1 MKKRL
6 EHYFKRVF
14 NSDSEIFFRRRLV
27 AGALLMKKQL
37 GYHFKIFFNSYS
49 EIFFLQSP
57 VAGALLLLVT
67 LTNPNVGIAGI
78 VSVLAAYLFAR
89 FIGMSDAFLSSG
101 FFTYNALLV
110 GLSIGY
116 LFALGPLSLFFV
128 VTAGIFTFVLSV
140 MTNSIFSYYF
150 KLPILSLPFVIVSSI
165 AYLAS
170 YSYSNLYVT
179 ALYAHGETI
188 SLSLPFWFFWN
199 NHGETISLSLP
210 FWLKGFFVSLGS
222 ILFLPNTLAGMLF
235 ALVILLT
242 SRILFLLALLGF
254 YLGASISGLMEGTMT
269 SAFLQINNFNFILI
283 AMALGG
289 VYLVP
294 SPKSYLIAAIA
305 VAVATIL
312 LDAIDIFWAT
322 YGIPAFTLPF
332 NFVTMTFLY
341 VLGLVGFPL
350 VAAKVRRTPE
360 ETLDEYISNVRRF
373 RGNFRKLSLPF
384 SGKWTVWQGFDGAWT
399 HQGSWQYAYD
409 FVIEKNGN
417 TCKNDGT
424 FLEEYYAFKKPVF
437 SPCKGRIVRVVS
449 NHPDNLPGIVDKT
462 NNWGNLVII
471 DTTLGYFV
479 ELSHFAQN
487 TIRVQEGQWVEV
499 GTQLGLCG
507 NSGYSPQ
514 PHIHVQTQVSAHL
527 GAVTLPFSFQ
537 GYLETGRFV
546 ANDLPKEKC
555 TIEPL
560 YPLRALEFR
569 TAFVLEQ
576 RFTFQAWQGERPV
589 QTVTLRVRM
598 ATGGET
604 YFDSGKGKL
613 FFAKDDH
620 SFYFYRLYGDDPWL
634 SLLFA
639 ALPRMPLVYRRGMTW
654 EDVPPVSAV
663 ALGWRKHLFNLAR
676 AFYHR
681 IGQVHYTGRWDTE
694 GVISGTL
701 QRGLLGEPLSV
712 EVILHRSLGFSHIC
726 VGEQRLER
734 KEE

>member
-6 EHYFKRVF
+6 
-14 NSDSEIFFRRRLV
+14 
-27 AGALLMKKQL
+27 GQ
-37 GYHFKIFFNSYS
+37 HFKTFFNSYS

-57 VAGALLLLVT
+57 VAGVLLFLVT
-67 LTNPNVGIAGI
+67 LTNLNVGIAGI

-89 FIGMSDAFLSSG
+89 LIGMSDAFLSSG

-140 MTNSIFSYYF
+140 MTNSIFSYYL

-170 YSYSNLYVT
+170 YGYSNLYVT
-179 ALYAHGETI
+179 GLYAHGETI
-188 SLSLPFWFFWN
+188 SP
-199 NHGETISLSLP
+199 SLP
-210 FWLKGFFVSLGS
+210 FWLEGFFISLGA
-222 ILFLPNTLAGMLF
+222 ILFSPNTLAGMLF
-235 ALVILLT
+235 AVVILLA
-242 SRILFLLALLGF
+242 SRILFFLAVLGF
-254 YLGASISGLMEGTMT
+254 YLGATISGLMEGAMT

-294 SPKSYLIAAIA
+294 APKSYLIAAIA

-312 LDAIDIFWAT
+312 LDAIHLFWAN

-350 VAAKVRRTPE
+350 VAQTVRRTPE

-373 RGNFRKLSLPF
+373 RGSFRKLTLPF

-399 HQGSWQYAYD
+399 HQGSWKYAYD
-409 FVIEKNGN
+409 FVIEKAGK
-417 TCKNDGT
+417 TCKNDGK

-437 SPCKGRIVRVVS
+437 SPCKGRIVSVVS
-449 NHPDNLPGIVDKT
+449 NQPDNLPGMVDKT
-462 NNWGNLVII
+462 DNWGNLVII
-471 DTTLGYFV
+471 ETTLDYFV

-487 TIRVQEGQWVEV
+487 SIRVQEGQWVEV

-514 PHIHVQTQVSAHL
+514 PHIHVQIQATAQI
-527 GAVTLPFSFQ
+527 GAVTLPFSFH
-537 GYLETGRFV
+537 GYLENSRFV
-546 ANDLPKEKC
+546 ANDLPPEKAI
-555 TIEPL
+555 IEPL
-560 YPLRALEFR
+560 HPNRDLEFQ
-569 TAFVLEQ
+569 TAFILEQ
-576 RFTFQAWQGERPV
+576 RFTFQALQGERLV
-589 QTVTLRVRM
+589 QTVTLSVCM
-598 ATGGET
+598 AAGGET
-604 YFDSGKGKL
+604 YFDSGKAKL
-613 FFAKDDH
+613 FFAKDAH
-620 SFYFYRLYGDDPWL
+620 SFYFYRLEGDDPWL

-654 EDVPPVSAV
+654 EDMPPVSAV
-663 ALGWRKHLFNLAR
+663 AFGWRKHLLNLAR

-681 IGQVHYTGRWDTE
+681 LCQTHYSGHWE
-694 GVISGTL
+694 GNGVIAGTL
-701 QRGLLGEPLSV
+701 TQSGGQALPVALVLDRN
-712 EVILHRSLGFSHIC
+712 LGFSRIR
-726 VGEQRLER
+726 VGERCLER
-734 KEE
+734 KEEENL